1 MKAERLRDAIWKI
14 DDKFIKEAETY
25 VPKKR
30 SGNTIW
36 IITSAS
42 AAVIALCTSI
52 HYHNAVNH
60 ALRPEIDNT
69 VAIVTTVTETELY
82 ETDVLKTENPVQA
95 SDTVRE
101 NTEVTET
108 ETGYESSISY
118 AETVPTKTEALSGN
132 GGSSG
137 EKTVLT
143 QKPQDVTKAPA
154 TETAEVTSEVQTVV
168 AGTELAV
175 TDRPIQTAVA
185 VTEAVVTDKPAGTD
199 LINTIPA
206 LVPSSACVAVPT
218 PSNTSVPGPAG
229 KELVTT
235 TERPASPS
243 SESETTIPVY
253 TDVTNICVTGYSE
266 VSIED
271 FPMYLMTSDGVR
283 YDRAEIMYSDKVGRF
298 IKQDVMTDVYGNS
311 YTVNVYLLDGFYGD
325 TIRIFYFY
333 NKECYVS
340 YAKDKNN

>member
-42 AAVIALCTSI
+42 AAVIALCTCV
-52 HYHNAVNH
+52 HYHNAVNKV
-60 ALRPEIDNT
+60 LRPEIDNT

-82 ETDVLKTENPVQA
+82 ETDVLKTEKPVQS

-118 AETVPTKTEALSGN
+118 AETVPTKTEAPSEN

-137 EKTVLT
+137 EKTGIT
-143 QKPQDVTKAPA
+143 EKPQEVTKVPA
-154 TETAEVTSEVQTVV
+154 TEPAEVTSEVQTVV

-206 LVPSSACVAVPT
+206 QVPT
-218 PSNTSVPGPAG
+218 PSNTSVPGPAEE
-229 KELVTT
+229 ELVTT

>member
-42 AAVIALCTSI
+42 AAVIALCTCV
-52 HYHNAVNH
+52 HFHNATEH

-82 ETDVLKTENPVQA
+82 ETDVLKTEKPVQA

-108 ETGYESSISY
+108 KTGYESSISY
-118 AETVPTKTEALSGN
+118 AETVQAKTEASSEN

-143 QKPQDVTKAPA
+143 QKPQEVTKVPA
-154 TETAEVTSEVQTVV
+154 TEPEKVTAEVHTVV
-168 AGTELAV
+168 
-175 TDRPIQTAVA
+175 P
-185 VTEAVVTDKPAGTD
+185 VTEAAVTDKPAETEMTYPTKPQGTA
-199 LINTIPA
+199 IAMTENIITEPQFIP
-206 LVPSSACVAVPT
+206 
-218 PSNTSVPGPAG
+218 NPAG
-229 KELVTT
+229 VQVTT
-235 TERPASPS
+235 TEYKPVPVP
-243 SESETTIPVY
+243 EWENEEKTETVTQVSA
-253 TDVTNICVTGYSE
+253 DVTVMCETEHSE
-266 VSIED
+266 VSLED
-271 FPMYLMTSDGVR
+271 FPQYLIDPDGV
-283 YDRAEIMYSDKVGRF
+283 YYKRAEIIPSDKIGRL
-298 IKQDVMTDVYGNS
+298 ITLEVMKDVYGNTH
-311 YTVNVYLLDGFYGD
+311 TVEVYYLKDFYGD
-325 TIRIFYFY
+325 TIRVMYF
-333 NKECYVS
+333 NTKNCFVS
-340 YAKDKNN
+340 YTTSENN